1 MAKKNTQVEDT
12 KVEEQQAPVVEVQ
25 APVEETK
32 VPEVKEAPV
41 PVLLSSGKWAY
52 GPTTTITCE
61 DCGAERIIK
70 IQDAFQVTRCIPCQ
84 KKAQNAKRNAKMK
97 AKGKEARNAKRL
109 EEAYRLVAEAEAAKK
124 AAEQQ

>member
-41 PVLLSSGKWAY
+41 PVLLSTGKWAY
-52 GPTTTITCE
+52 GPTTTIQCE

-70 IQDAFQVTRCIPCQ
+70 IQDAFQVTRCAACQ
-84 KKAQNAKRNAKMK
+84 KKAQNKKRNAKMS
-97 AKGKEARNAKRL
+97 AKNKEARNAKRL
-109 EEAYRLVAEAEAAKK
+109 EEAYKLVAEAEAAKK

>member
-1 MAKKNTQVEDT
+1 MAKKNAQVKDT

-41 PVLLSSGKWAY
+41 PTLLSSGKWAY

-97 AKGKEARNAKRL
+97 AKGKADREAKAL
-109 EEAYRLVAEAEAAKK
+109 EAAYALIKANEAEA
-124 AAEQQ
+124 QQQ

>member
-1 MAKKNTQVEDT
+1 MAKKNAQVKDT
-12 KVEEQQAPVVEVQ
+12 KVEEQHAPVVEVQ
-25 APVEETK
+25 TEVETPVAE
-32 VPEVKEAPV
+32 VPAAPV

-52 GPTTTITCE
+52 GPTTTITCI
-61 DCGAERIIK
+61 DCGAERTIK

-84 KKAQNAKRNAKMK
+84 KRAQNAKRNAKMK
-97 AKGKEARNAKRL
+97 AKGKEARNAARL

>member
-1 MAKKNTQVEDT
+1 MAKKNAGAQNEVIE
-12 KVEEQQAPVVEVQ
+12 VVVVPVDEVQ
-25 APVEETK
+25 AEVETT
-32 VPEVKEAPV
+32 VAEVTAAPV

-70 IQDAFQVTRCIPCQ
+70 IQDAFQVTRCIHCQ

-97 AKGKEARNAKRL
+97 AKGKEARNAARL
-109 EEAYRLVAEAEAAKK
+109 EEAYKLVAEAEAAKK